1 MVVVT
6 AYVAL
11 ILLGCTLA
19 WLLWQFEGVRRLD
32 DRVLGKGGIAAVAS
46 IAALLLATF
55 SAVTLVQRVW
65 AAALLFGWM
74 SSWVGFWAYRRVDDL
89 RRTPHG

>member
-1 MVVVT
+1 MIVVT

-65 AAALLFGWM
+65 AAALVFGLM
-74 SSWVGFWAYRRVDDL
+74 SSWVGFWAYRRVNDL
-89 RRTPHG
+89 RRATRG